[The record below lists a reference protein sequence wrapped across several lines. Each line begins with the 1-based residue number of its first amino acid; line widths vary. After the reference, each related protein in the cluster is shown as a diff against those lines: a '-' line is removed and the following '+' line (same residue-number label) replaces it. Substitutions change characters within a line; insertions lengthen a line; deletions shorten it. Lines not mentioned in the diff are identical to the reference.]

1 MTASDYRR
9 DGRSKHP
16 PAWGCRSRANASWV
30 YILTETAASRSSG
43 VTKAVRKWRSRCRYD
58 SQERLPVPQPAE
70 RIRVLVVDDEA
81 PARQRII
88 DLLKKD
94 PQVGCVLEAA
104 NGKAAVEIIGR
115 EALDLVF
122 LDVQMPELDGLQ
134 VIETVGARAMPLTV
148 FVTAYDEHAVR
159 AFEANAL
166 DYLLKP
172 FSDERWEAALARAKT
187 RHDELNLREFGRG
200 LLRMLA
206 TQSQSGRYLDRL
218 VVKGRGT
225 TRFIRVADIDWIE
238 GAGVYVNLH
247 MAGKEL
253 LYRSALNEL
262 DDRLDPMRFIRVHRS
277 SIVNIDSILELQ
289 PISHG
294 EFELVLKDGNRSRV
308 SRTYRTQLEKRL
320 GQSL

>member
-1 MTASDYRR
+1 MAQS
-9 DGRSKHP
+9 
-16 PAWGCRSRANASWV
+16 
-30 YILTETAASRSSG
+30 
-43 VTKAVRKWRSRCRYD
+43 
-58 SQERLPVPQPAE
+58 AE

-81 PARQRII
+81 PARLRLV

-94 PQVGCVLEAA
+94 PQVGTVLEAV

-134 VIETVGARAMPLTV
+134 VVESVGAAAMPLTV
-148 FVTAYDEHAVR
+148 FVTAYDMHAIR

-172 FSDERWEAALARAKT
+172 FSDERWEDTLARVKT
-187 RHDELNLREFGRG
+187 RHNELKLREFGRSV
-200 LLRMLA
+200 LRMLA
-206 TQSQSGRYLDRL
+206 TRSQAGRYLDRL
-218 VVKGRGT
+218 VVKGGGT
-225 TRFIRVADIDWIE
+225 TRFIPVVDVDWIE

-247 MAGKEL
+247 VGGKEL

-262 DDRLDPMRFIRVHRS
+262 AGRLDPLRFVRVHRS
-277 SIVNIDSILELQ
+277 FIVNVDSILELQ

-294 EFELVLKDGNRSRV
+294 EFEIVLKDGHRSRV

>member
-1 MTASDYRR
+1 M
-9 DGRSKHP
+9 
-16 PAWGCRSRANASWV
+16 
-30 YILTETAASRSSG
+30 
-43 VTKAVRKWRSRCRYD
+43 
-58 SQERLPVPQPAE
+58 PQPPE
-70 RIRVLVVDDEA
+70 RMRVLLVDDEA
-81 PARQRII
+81 PARQRIV

-94 PQVGCVLEAA
+94 PQVGSILEAA
-104 NGKAAVEIIGR
+104 NGKAAVDIIGR
-115 EALDLVF
+115 EVLDLVF

-134 VIETVGARAMPLTV
+134 VIETVGAAAMPLTV
-148 FVTAYDEHAVR
+148 FVTAYDRHAVR

-172 FSDERWEAALARAKT
+172 FSDERWEAMLARAKT
-187 RHDELNLREFGRG
+187 RHDERSLREFGRSV
-200 LLRMLA
+200 LRVLA
-206 TQSQSGRYLDRL
+206 TRSEAARYLDRL

-247 MAGKEL
+247 IAGKEL
-253 LYRSALNEL
+253 LHRAALNEL
-262 DDRLDPMRFIRVHRS
+262 AGHLDPMRFVRVHRS
-277 SIVNIDSILELQ
+277 AIVNIDSILELQ

-294 EFELVLKDGNRSRV
+294 EFELVLKDGHRSRV